1 MATQATTSLANWK
14 FFDQHVQSELQGG
27 QFVSAA
33 TILVAAG
40 PPRLDD
46 VARTSGN
53 ALNVPSGAGAE
64 ESAGEIAFPIGIV
77 ENFGLSQNRQLQRMF
92 EIGSKRSY
100 FVPGRTI
107 GSLSLGRVLFFGPSL
122 LRVLY
127 AYYPIDKIT
136 ARLPN
141 NVAHKLGNLRAQQT
155 GLGARTPI
163 ILDEPGFGRGQLA
176 DGTQLPAE
184 DNSDFWM
191 NLASDLFDHPTGLM
205 IYLRDAQNDS
215 YGAFYL
221 EDVNLQAHQFNVNAS
236 SVLVAEG
243 VSAQYDK
250 LIPINITLA
259 GQSPIA

>member
-1 MATQATTSLANWK
+1 MATQGATSISNWK

-33 TILVAAG
+33 TILLSAG

-46 VARTSGN
+46 AARSGN
-53 ALNVPSGAGAE
+53 LAD
-64 ESAGEIAFPIGIV
+64 AGEMAFPIGVV

-100 FVPGRTI
+100 FIPGRTI
-107 GSLSLGRVLFFGPSL
+107 GSVSLGRVLFFGPSL

-127 AYYPIDKIT
+127 AYYPLSRLQAGGRTNT
-136 ARLPN
+136 AN
-141 NVAHKLGNLRAQQT
+141 KLGNILTQKGDGIGDRTPDVLDRPGTGRT
-155 GLGARTPI
+155 GLPDT
-163 ILDEPGFGRGQLA
+163 E
-176 DGTQLPAE
+176 
-184 DNSDFWM
+184 NHDFWM
-191 NLASDLFDHPTGLM
+191 NLASDLFDHPFGLLM
-205 IYLRDAQNDS
+205 FLRDAQNDA

-221 EDVNLQAHQFNVNAS
+221 EDVHLQAHQFNVNAS

-250 LIPINITLA
+250 LKPVNIT
-259 GQSPIA
+259 GPIGS

>member
-46 VARTSGN
+46 VARTQGN
-53 ALNVPSGAGAE
+53 TLNVPPPSGTD
-64 ESAGEIAFPIGIV
+64 SAGEIAFPIGIV

-141 NVAHKLGNLRAQQT
+141 NVAHKLGNLRTQEQ
-155 GLGARTPI
+155 GLGGRTPI
-163 ILDEPGFGRGQLA
+163 VLDEPGFGRGFLS
-176 DGTQLPAE
+176 DGTPLPAS
-184 DNSDFWM
+184 DNADFWM

-250 LIPINITLA
+250 LVPINITLS
-259 GQSPIA
+259 GGGPTV